1 MTFWK
6 RFAALQKVCEGLDVA
21 SDGSEEDEAEDL
33 DTVVT
38 DYFHLLKAVCR
49 GGRPSCVALD
59 FEDLGV
65 VTVDGVP
72 YNLDLLIR
80 HSDRKNTERRMEI
93 EALIDDE
100 RALAEAEKRLNER
113 IAAEW

>member
-6 RFAALQKVCEGLDVA
+6 RFAALKKTCEDLDVA
-21 SDGSEEDEAEDL
+21 SDRGEEHKAEDL

-49 GGRPSCVALD
+49 GGKPTRVALD
-59 FEDLGV
+59 FEDFSV

-72 YNLDLLIR
+72 YNFDLLIR

-100 RALAEAEKRLNER
+100 RALAETEKRLNEK

>member
-6 RFAALQKVCEGLDVA
+6 RLAALQKACVDFDIV
-21 SDGSEEDEAEDL
+21 SDGGEGHETEVL

-38 DYFHLLKAVCR
+38 DYFYLLKAVCR
-49 GGRPSCVALD
+49 SGKPTRVALD
-59 FEDLGV
+59 FEDLSV

-72 YNLDLLIR
+72 YNFDLLIR

-100 RALAEAEKRLNER
+100 RALAEVQKCLNEK